1 MFDVNDNNVF
11 IGNSCPER
19 VPEVE
24 AMVIVTECHS
34 GISRY
39 VINCNIPIILMDIN
53 VADNELYV
61 FYYYFSEVDII
72 QKIRP
77 PLTIGTPFSTIMRDH
92 GIL

>member
-1 MFDVNDNNVF
+1 
-11 IGNSCPER
+11 
-19 VPEVE
+19 
-24 AMVIVTECHS
+24 
-34 GISRY
+34 
-39 VINCNIPIILMDIN
+39 MDIN